1 LESKYNNF
9 TIEAQALLQQ
19 KKKKKQKRRKTKKEE
34 KPKKKKKKKQKR
46 HITCILR
53 FETLHFFLNYFS
65 LNTLGK

>member
-19 KKKKKQKRRKTKKEE
+19 KKKKKQKRRKNKKEE
-34 KPKKKKKKKQKR
+34 KTKKKKKQKR

-53 FETLHFFLNYFS
+53 FETLHFF
-65 LNTLGK
+65 

>member
-19 KKKKKQKRRKTKKEE
+19 KKKKETKK
-34 KPKKKKKKKQKR
+34 KKKNTKKKKKQKR

-53 FETLHFFLNYFS
+53 FETLHFF
-65 LNTLGK
+65 